1 MYGKWISGCNAAS
14 DFVTRSVSEDGI
26 VYALD

>member
-1 MYGKWISGCNAAS
+1 MENGHQDVKVAS